1 MRRLLESYGFAFL
14 IFMALACACLMAG
27 TAAIPE
33 PVPDFALR
41 APEIYR
47 LEIGAAFFGAF
58 YLATLAFLL
67 ALSGRGFAEVGTR
80 GLKIDQ
86 VVNSSTA
93 LRHQAQIDLRTRK
106 TLKAL
111 DAAVDGIQAE
121 MASHQNDW
129 KDWKP
134 IARLLTYGRQ
144 KHSN

>member
-1 MRRLLESYGFAFL
+1 MRRLIQSYGFAFL
-14 IFMALACACLMAG
+14 IFMALACACLLAG

-80 GLKIDQ
+80 GLKVDQ
-86 VVNSSTA
+86 VVRSNTA
-93 LRHQAQIDLRTRK
+93 LRQQRQIDQWTEGL
-106 TLKAL
+106 LKEL
-111 DAAVDGIQAE
+111 DADLKMIQAE
-121 MASHQNDW
+121 LASHQ
-129 KDWKP
+129 K
-134 IARLLTYGRQ
+134 RLEILETDR
-144 KHSN
+144 